1 MDITLTKLPW
11 YAQIGAFVVLA
22 LAGVGAFYYYY
33 ERPFQEDMHARQQQ
47 LASLRADISK
57 GLATA
62 KQLPEFEA
70 QVNELQARL
79 NSLKAVLPDEKDA
92 ADLLRQ
98 MQTVAVQSNLVITNF
113 RPQPT
118 VVQPLHAEWPIQLA
132 LQGTYHN
139 LATFFDR
146 IGRFTRIIN
155 ISNLDVKAVQK
166 PDPTTSIT
174 ANCTATTFVL
184 VEGTAADATPQRG
197 ARGARGAAPAGRGG
211 ARGAPPARGGPV
223 PARGG
228 L

>member
-1 MDITLTKLPW
+1 MNITLTKLPW
-11 YAQIGAFVVLA
+11 YAQIGAFVMLA
-22 LAGVGAFYYYY
+22 VAGVGAFYYYY
-33 ERPFQEDMHARQQQ
+33 ERPFEGDMHTRQQQ
-47 LASLRADISK
+47 LVSLRADISK

-62 KQLPEFEA
+62 KQLPQFEA

-113 RPQPT
+113 RPQAT
-118 VVQPLHAEWPIQLA
+118 IVQPLHAEWPIQLG

-155 ISNLDVKAVQK
+155 ISNLDVKAVDK
-166 PDPTTSIT
+166 PDPLTSIT

-184 VEGTAADATPQRG
+184 VDSATAADAAPQRG
-197 ARGARGAAPAGRGG
+197 ARGGGRGAG
-211 ARGAPPARGGPV
+211 RGAPPARRGPV